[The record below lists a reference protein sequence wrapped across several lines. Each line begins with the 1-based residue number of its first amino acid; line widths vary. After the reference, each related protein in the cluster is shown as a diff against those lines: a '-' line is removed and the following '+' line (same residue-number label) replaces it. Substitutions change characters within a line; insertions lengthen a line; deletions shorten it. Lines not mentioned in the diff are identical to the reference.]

1 MELVRIKICVD
12 WMEIVRWW
20 VGPWQYCSL
29 TCGEK
34 GIRRRTVIC
43 VRSLSDDEQVALHDA
58 DCPAN
63 DRPTEEDL
71 CPDMP
76 PCPGQVTWKT
86 GPWSKVHVHYILI
99 EYLLGWKL
107 SQVAF
112 CNLI

>member
-1 MELVRIKICVD
+1 MGEMLK
-12 WMEIVRWW
+12 RWW

-29 TCGEK
+29 TCGDK

-58 DCPAN
+58 DCPIN

-86 GPWSKVHVHYILI
+86 GPWLKVHTRPLYISSMNI
-99 EYLLGWKL
+99 HNDN
-107 SQVAF
+107 A
-112 CNLI
+112 